1 MVTIKSKVNNM
12 NLKVNIIK
20 EDVFIL
26 LEDVVVESLVYK
38 ITVKKGFDFD
48 GASIPQA
55 FWGVYGNPLSGN
67 FRIAAL
73 VHDVL
78 YASQKVSR
86 DSADDIFLDLM
97 KQHKVGYL
105 KRQSM
110 YYAVRSAGWYS
121 WKQLTR
127 EEIEKYKEFVDVE
140 KINS

>member
-1 MVTIKSKVNNM
+1 M

-26 LEDVVVESLVYK
+26 LEDVTVDVLGYR

-55 FWGVYGNPLSGN
+55 LWSVYGNPLSGK

-73 VHDVL
+73 VHDAL

-86 DSADDIFLDLM
+86 ELADAIFLDLM
-97 KQHKVGYL
+97 KQHEVGYM
-105 KRQSM
+105 KRQTM
-110 YYAVRSAGWYS
+110 YYAVRSAGWYV
-121 WKQLTR
+121 WRRNTK
-127 EEIEKYKEFVDVE
+127 EEIETYKEF
-140 KINS
+140 INV

>member
-1 MVTIKSKVNNM
+1 MVAFKSKVIIM

-55 FWGVYGNPLSGN
+55 LWGVYGNPLSGN

-78 YASQKVSR
+78 YASQVLEKSIC
-86 DSADDIFLDLM
+86 DSIFLELM
-97 KQHKVGYL
+97 KTHGVGYV
-105 KRQSM
+105 KRYSM
-110 YYAVRSAGWYS
+110 YNAVKVFGLKA
-121 WKQLTR
+121 WKSNQDEL
-127 EEIEKYKEFVDVE
+127 EKYKEFINVE
-140 KINS
+140 KIDS

>member
-1 MVTIKSKVNNM
+1 M

-26 LEDVVVESLVYK
+26 LEDVTVNVLGYR

-55 FWGVYGNPLSGN
+55 LWSVYGNPLTGKYK
-67 FRIAAL
+67 IAAL

-86 DSADDIFLDLM
+86 ELADDIFLDLM

-121 WKQLTR
+121 WKQLTK
-127 EEIEKYKEFVDVE
+127 EEIKKYKEFVNVE